1 MNGRK
6 EWEYP
11 HITCIPNKQKQ
22 MAIGIHFKLTKQIYD
37 TFGQQICFF
46 FCPVLLVSQQQ
57 LYVATTHKPISQRY
71 DALRRYVCQR
81 QHQIAAITGRQTVV
95 ASKSSGSNRTPINVT
110 NVREQLWSCCC
121 VLALVV
127 SIYVGT
133 CMAGWLTHVQKWSNI
148 SWCSPLIIHTWV
160 SVHRVATLF
169 AAFID

>member
-1 MNGRK
+1 MGEKSESIPTSHVYQINK
-6 EWEYP
+6 NKWQLVS
-11 HITCIPNKQKQ
+11 ILNWPNKFTSLLANK
-22 MAIGIHFKLTKQIYD
+22 FV
-37 TFGQQICFF
+37 F

-81 QHQIAAITGRQTVV
+81 QHQIAEITGRQTVV

-160 SVHRVATLF
+160 SVHRVAILF